1 MVLILQRA
9 FACFSCQGVNSL
21 EAAAKQRKAHSRL
34 NLRQKLIPLKIGPG
48 AVLENYECYPD
59 ITQGM
64 MLYIIVC

>member
-48 AVLENYECYPD
+48 AVLGNYYP
-59 ITQGM
+59 INVT
-64 MLYIIVC
+64 LTSRRA